1 MPLMRIMIAV
11 SFALLLVF
19 RAMAGEPLALP
30 TGRIFWHKETRKIDA
45 NVSGLSLSKV
55 LAKLSRATG
64 WKVYLQPGTDRP
76 LQVKFKGLDRGA
88 ALRLML
94 GDLNYAVVPALT
106 GGTEIR
112 IYQNNPAAATE
123 LVVDKNDRSPSKDWL
138 ARELVVSLAPN
149 SKLSI
154 DELAKKLQGTIVAR
168 SDEMKSYRLRFDSE
182 ESAAKARELIE
193 EMDGVRAD
201 NNYAYHRPDQT
212 AGAGLDGRGDFTISP
227 TTTSDGCNVVVA
239 MLDTAVQSLP
249 ANQASFLLKPL
260 SVAGEATVDSSKPT
274 HGTAM
279 AQSILNGLNSVTRP
293 GTGSTVRVLPIDVY
307 GNNEATSSYEL
318 AKGMYAAV
326 GNGAS
331 IVNIS
336 SGGTGDSALLNDII
350 DYARSQ
356 GTIVFAAAGNAPT
369 TDPVFPAAN
378 PNVIAV
384 TASDTQGQVAAY
396 ANRGEFVDLM
406 APGTSR
412 IKFNGQSYL
421 VTGTSPATAMMSGMA
436 AGIDDCAKGADPN
449 AIRTWLERSY
459 SFRGQK

>member
-1 MPLMRIMIAV
+1 
-11 SFALLLVF
+11 
-19 RAMAGEPLALP
+19 
-30 TGRIFWHKETRKIDA
+30 
-45 NVSGLSLSKV
+45 
-55 LAKLSRATG
+55 
-64 WKVYLQPGTDRP
+64 
-76 LQVKFKGLDRGA
+76 
-88 ALRLML
+88 
-94 GDLNYAVVPALT
+94 
-106 GGTEIR
+106 
-112 IYQNNPAAATE
+112 
-123 LVVDKNDRSPSKDWL
+123 
-138 ARELVVSLAPN
+138 
-149 SKLSI
+149 
-154 DELAKKLQGTIVAR
+154 
-168 SDEMKSYRLRFDSE
+168 
-182 ESAAKARELIE
+182 
-193 EMDGVRAD
+193 
-201 NNYAYHRPDQT
+201 
-212 AGAGLDGRGDFTISP
+212 
-227 TTTSDGCNVVVA
+227 
-239 MLDTAVQSLP
+239 
-249 ANQASFLLKPL
+249 
-260 SVAGEATVDSSKPT
+260 
-274 HGTAM
+274 M

-436 AGIDDCAKGADPN
+436 AGINDCAKGADAN